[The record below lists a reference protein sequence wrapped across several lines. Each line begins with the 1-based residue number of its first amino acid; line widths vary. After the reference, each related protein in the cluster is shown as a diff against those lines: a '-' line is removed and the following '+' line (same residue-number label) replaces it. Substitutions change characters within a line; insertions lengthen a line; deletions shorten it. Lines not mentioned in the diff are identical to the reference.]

1 MDKIYNNKK
10 NKNNSP
16 PVILNI
22 RTLHKK
28 LTSRFISAQLNKM
41 KIKI

>member
-1 MDKIYNNKK
+1 MMDKIYNNEK
-10 NKNNSP
+10 NKNNS

-22 RTLHKK
+22 RTLHQK